1 MTNAKSS
8 AAPFHTSTDVAST
21 PYEDPFLYRST
32 VGALQYATITRP
44 YNAFAVHKACQKM
57 QHPSI
62 VEWLAV
68 KRILRY
74 LVRILS
80 YGLQFKRA
88 ISLQLQAYSDAD
100 WTGDITDRRSTSGL
114 EIFFGPNLI
123 SWCSRK
129 QKTVSRSS
137 TEAEYLALEND
148 TSELA

>member
-8 AAPFHTSTDVAST
+8 ATPFHTSTDAASAAF
-21 PYEDPFLYRST
+21 EDHVLYRST

-44 YNAFAVHKACQKM
+44 DIAFVVNKACQKM
-57 QHPSI
+57 QHPFI
-62 VEWLAV
+62 ADWTAV

-74 LVRILS
+74 LLGTLS

-88 ISLQLQAYSDAD
+88 TSLQLQVYSDAD
-100 WTGDITDRRSTSGL
+100 WAGDITDRRSTSGL
-114 EIFFGPNLI
+114 AIFLGPNII

-137 TEAEYLALEND
+137 TEAEYRALVD
-148 TSELA
+148 ATSD